1 MLERLRLN
9 FRALSQL
16 KFGPLQHSVV
26 ESILRMNFIDP
37 VDFFLQFDRAHV
49 GFSRLLH
56 AVRLLRL
63 TGTVCGAD

>member
-1 MLERLRLN
+1 
-9 FRALSQL
+9 
-16 KFGPLQHSVV
+16 
-26 ESILRMNFIDP
+26 MNFIDP